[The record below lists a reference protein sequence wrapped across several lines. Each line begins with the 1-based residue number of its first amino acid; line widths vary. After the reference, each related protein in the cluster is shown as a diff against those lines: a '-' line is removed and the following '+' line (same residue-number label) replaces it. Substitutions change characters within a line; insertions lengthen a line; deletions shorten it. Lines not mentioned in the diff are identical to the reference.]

1 MPTILTKSQR
11 YHLHTWLALDLKGH
25 TLEEIREHF
34 EVTQARRREAKKVRE
49 AKAREATGNR
59 NPH

>member
-1 MPTILTKSQR
+1 MGG
-11 YHLHTWLALDLKGH
+11 LDLQGH